1 MIEIKNIKKDYPAG
15 DMLVKA
21 LKGVN
26 INFRSNEFVS
36 ILGPSGCGKTTLL
49 NIIGGLDQYTEGDI
63 VIDGISTKDYKDRDW
78 DTYRNH
84 YIGFVF
90 QSYNLIAHLSI
101 LENVELALSIA
112 GISKKEKR
120 KKALEALDRVGLSD
134 QVKKRPNQLSGGQ
147 MQRVAIAR
155 AIVNDPKIILA
166 DEPTGA
172 LDSETSVQVMDILKE
187 ISKTCLVVMVTHNGD
202 LADKYSD
209 RIIKMLDGELT
220 HDSNPYDPTENEIK
234 GESTTSVEE
243 DEVPVKKKHSA
254 MSFLTAFSLSFK
266 NLISKKWKTILVSFA
281 GSIGII
287 GIALIL
293 AVSNGLNTYI
303 ANMQSDTLSGYPVT
317 IGTIA
322 VNFDAISKMGRT
334 DKSKEIDKLKALE
347 LYNYSNMFEKAGN
360 FNYLNSEFVDYVA
373 DYYNKDQEKDKSEQ
387 DLIDLKFTYNTT
399 MPVLTKTTLMG
410 HEIVISLNTASTIS
424 ALSGNGGSG
433 VFVESLNNKEYI
445 LENYD
450 VLGGEGAYYPTNKN
464 EVALV
469 VSENNAE
476 AVEILQGYG
485 YFIENPSATSIDFE
499 RLLGKEFKVISTNDY
514 YEYDAVNDKF
524 SSLDLRYY
532 DEEKKQLIYT
542 QIPKLN
548 EYYNYENNETL
559 KVTCVLRPKTGAISK
574 VLSSG
579 IMYLP
584 ELSGAIR
591 EKAINSE
598 IYQKTLDLDVNDT
611 LYFPY
616 APSIAELS
624 MMPVD
629 LSKTLV
635 YSTLQEIIDKLSAEP
650 YNLNLSRDDALQLAL
665 QMIGASSVPS
675 SISVYTKSFD
685 AKQNL
690 IDYIAEWNKTSHPAN
705 NQITYS
711 DATEFLTETL
721 GTLIDIIS
729 YVLIAFSGVSLVVS
743 SIMIGIITYTSVIER
758 TKEIGVLRS
767 IGARKKDITRVFNS
781 ETLIIGFVSGSI
793 GVLISWILTFPIS
806 SIIKSV
812 AGGSITTSMA
822 ILTVPNAI
830 TLIAISTILT
840 IISGLI
846 PARIAAKKD
855 PVKALR
861 TE

>member
-49 NIIGGLDQYTEGDI
+49 NIIGGLDQYTDGDI

-120 KKALEALDRVGLSD
+120 KRALEALDRVGLSD

-220 HDSNPYDPTENEIK
+220 HDSNPYEPADVKPENKEQSEIQQA
-234 GESTTSVEE
+234 
-243 DEVPVKKKHSA
+243 DAPVKKKHSA
-254 MSFLTAFSLSFK
+254 MSFFTAFSLSFK

-322 VNFDAISKMGRT
+322 VNFDAFSKMGVQKE
-334 DKSKEIDKLKALE
+334 DKKEVDKNTELE
-347 LYNYSNMFEKAGN
+347 LYDYAKLFESAGN
-360 FNYLNSEFVDYVA
+360 FNFLNGEFVNYIT
-373 DYYNKDQEKDKSEQ
+373 DYYNDDQEKPKDQQE
-387 DLIDLKFTYNTT
+387 LIDLKLTYNTT
-399 MPVLTKTTLMG
+399 MPVLTKMAFG
-410 HEIVISLNTASTIS
+410 SQEIVMSLNTSSSIS
-424 ALSGNGGSG
+424 ALSGTGSSG
-433 VFVESLNNKEYI
+433 VFVESLNNKEYV

-450 VLGGEGAYYPTNKN
+450 ILGGETAYYPTNKN

-469 VSENNAE
+469 VSNNNSE
-476 AVEILQGYG
+476 AIQTLQSYG
-485 YFIENPSATSIDFE
+485 YSINPSSESIDFE
-499 RLLGKEFKVISTNDY
+499 SLLGKEYKVVSSEKYYKYDSANDIFT
-514 YEYDAVNDKF
+514 K
-524 SSLDLRYY
+524 LDLRLY
-532 DEEKKQLIYT
+532 DENNDLILS
-542 QIPKLN
+542 QIPMLKS
-548 EYYNYENNETL
+548 YYEFNDNETL
-559 KVTCVLRPKTGAISK
+559 KVTCVLRAKEGAISQ

-584 ELSGAIR
+584 ELSEYLR
-591 EKAINSE
+591 EQTKTST
-598 IYQKTLDLDVNDT
+598 IYQKTIALDVDDQ

-624 MMPVD
+624 SLPID
-629 LSKTLV
+629 FSNTFT
-635 YSTLQEIIDKLSAEP
+635 YATLQEVMNKINTEP
-650 YNLNLSRDDALQLAL
+650 YNLNLTKDDALQLAL
-665 QMIGASSVPS
+665 QMIGASSVPN
-675 SISVYTKSFD
+675 SISIYTKSFD

-690 IDYIAEWNKTSHPAN
+690 VDHIAKWNKQSHTAN
-705 NQITYS
+705 NKITYS

-793 GVLISWILTFPIS
+793 GVFISWILTFPIS

-822 ILTVPNAI
+822 ILTIPNAI

-846 PARIAAKKD
+846 PAIIAAKKD

>member
-1 MIEIKNIKKDYPAG
+1 MIEIKNVRKDYLAG
-15 DMLVKA
+15 DMTVKA

-26 INFRSNEFVS
+26 INFRDSEFVS

-49 NIIGGLDQYTEGDI
+49 NIIGGLDQYTNGDI
-63 VIDGISTKDYKDRDW
+63 VIDGVSTKDYKDRDW

-112 GISKKEKR
+112 GMSKKEKR
-120 KKALEALDRVGLSD
+120 VKALEALERVGLSD
-134 QVKKRPNQLSGGQ
+134 QVKKKPNQLSGGQ

-155 AIVNDPKIILA
+155 AIVNNPKIVLA

-209 RIIKMLDGELT
+209 RIIKILDGELT
-220 HDSNPYDPTENEIK
+220 HDSNPYEIENI
-234 GESTTSVEE
+234 GEEE
-243 DEVPVKKKHSA
+243 PVKEPVKVESIKPAKTKQSA
-254 MSFLTAFSLSFK
+254 MNFWTAFSLSFK

-287 GIALIL
+287 GIALII
-293 AVSNGLNTYI
+293 AVSNGLNKYI
-303 ANMQSDTLSGYPVT
+303 ASMQSDTLSGYPVT

-322 VNFDAISKMGRT
+322 VNFSAISSLGQQSENEEV
-334 DKSKEIDKLKALE
+334 DKNSSLE
-347 LYNYSNMFEKAGN
+347 LYDYGKIFESAGN
-360 FNYLNSEFVDYVA
+360 FNFLNQEFVSYIQQ
-373 DYYNKDQEKDKSEQ
+373 YYNKDKEKDEEKQE
-387 DLIDLKFTYNTT
+387 LIDLKLSYNATL
-399 MPVLTKTTLMG
+399 PILTKMAYG
-410 HEIVISLNTASTIS
+410 SQEIVMSIDTSSTIS
-424 ALSGNGGSG
+424 ALSGSG
-433 VFVESLNNKEYI
+433 ASGAFVESLNNKEYI
-445 LENYD
+445 LENYEI
-450 VLGGEGAYYPTNKN
+450 LGGAEAYYPTNKN

-469 VSENNAE
+469 VSGSNSE
-476 AVEILQGYG
+476 AIQTLQSYG
-485 YFIENPSATSIDFE
+485 YSIDATKKSIEFSE
-499 RLLGKEFKVISTNDY
+499 LLGKEFKLISSDRY
-514 YEYDAVNDKF
+514 YVYDNGVF
-524 SSLDLRYY
+524 SKLDLRLF
-532 DEEKKQLIYT
+532 DESNNIMFS

-548 EYYNYENNETL
+548 SYYNYEDNETL
-559 KVTCVLRPKTGAISK
+559 KVTCILRAKEGAISQ

-584 ELSGAIR
+584 ELTEYVRAQTKESL
-591 EKAINSE
+591 
-598 IYQKTLDLDVNDT
+598 IYEKTLELGLDDQ
-611 LYFPY
+611 LYIPY

-624 MMPVD
+624 SLPIDFSTTFVYN
-629 LSKTLV
+629 TLR
-635 YSTLQEIIDKLSAEP
+635 EIMDKINAEP
-650 YNLNLSRDDALQLAL
+650 YNLNLSQEDARQLAL
-665 QMIGASSVPS
+665 QMIGASDVPN

-690 IDYIAEWNKTSHPAN
+690 INYIADWNNVSHLAN
-705 NQITYS
+705 NKITYS

-721 GTLIDIIS
+721 GSLIDIIS
-729 YVLIAFSGVSLVVS
+729 YVLIAFSGISLVVS
-743 SIMIGIITYTSVIER
+743 SVMIGIITYTSVIER

-767 IGARKKDITRVFNS
+767 IGARKKDISRVFNS
-781 ETLIIGFVSGSI
+781 ETLIIGLVSGSL
-793 GVLISWILTFPIS
+793 GVFVSWLLTFPIS
-806 SIIKSV
+806 AIIKAV

-822 ILTVPNAI
+822 ILTIPNAL
-830 TLIAISTILT
+830 TLITISTILT
-840 IISGLI
+840 LISGLI
-846 PARIAAKKD
+846 PSRIAAKKD